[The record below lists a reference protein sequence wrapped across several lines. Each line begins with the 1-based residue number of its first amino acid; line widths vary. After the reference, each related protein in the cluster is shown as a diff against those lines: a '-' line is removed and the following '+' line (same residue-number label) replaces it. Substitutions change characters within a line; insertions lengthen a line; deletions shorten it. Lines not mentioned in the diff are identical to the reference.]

1 MVLIE
6 SVSESDMRDSKMR
19 TAEYTFQRPE
29 ARGEERKRGGGGR
42 KRPESVTRVK
52 GEQAQK

>member
-1 MVLIE
+1 LVLIE

-29 ARGEERKRGGGGR
+29 ARGEERKRGGGDR